1 MLNNVYSLGCPSKII
16 GNGVVYILNIL
27 KIKNAHNSIYN
38 TCIAYAIQYTS
49 KLGLTQCPVRDKC
62 SEFPLTS
69 NSDSKT
75 SPCVLQFKYNY
86 FINTRKKLLKP

>member
-49 KLGLTQCPVRDKC
+49 KLGLTQCPVMDKC
-62 SEFPLTS
+62 SEFSLTCIL
-69 NSDSKT
+69 T
-75 SPCVLQFKYNY
+75 V
-86 FINTRKKLLKP
+86 KPVHAYCNLNIIILSTHAKSC